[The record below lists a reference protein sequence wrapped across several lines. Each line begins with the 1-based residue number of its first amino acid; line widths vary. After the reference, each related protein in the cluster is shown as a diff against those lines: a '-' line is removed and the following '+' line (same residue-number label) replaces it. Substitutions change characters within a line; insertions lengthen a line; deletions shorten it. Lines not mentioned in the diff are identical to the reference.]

1 MWVRRVGWHR
11 PYFDRGDNGTWIA
24 KQAPMTLRPLHLFV
38 LFAACTPRPSAPA
51 PEAETHEVVA
61 PPPAATAH
69 RPDPRMADHF
79 RDATEIKNAVISG
92 EIIDARAPAQRLV
105 GDPDHYPAT
114 WRPFIA
120 ANTVHANALL
130 ATKDRRVAAAAAAG
144 LAHTC
149 GDCHAA
155 LGVGPRFDPPHDV
168 PTPDSHDPRVRM
180 QRHQWAADR
189 MWEALIDRSEY
200 AWMAGA
206 AALTVPPLDRSDLT
220 QDVELADDV
229 LELNEKVRELGA
241 LASTTVGWDARAA
254 LYGNFL
260 TTCAGCHQGGC

>member
-1 MWVRRVGWHR
+1 
-11 PYFDRGDNGTWIA
+11 
-24 KQAPMTLRPLHLFV
+24 
-38 LFAACTPRPSAPA
+38 
-51 PEAETHEVVA
+51 
-61 PPPAATAH
+61 
-69 RPDPRMADHF
+69 MADHF
-79 RDATEIKNAVISG
+79 RDATAIKDAVISG
-92 EIIDARAPAQRLV
+92 EITDARAPAQRLTD
-105 GDPDHYPAT
+105 DPDNYPAS

-120 ANTVHANALL
+120 ANAVHAKALL
-130 ATKDRRVAAAAAAG
+130 VTKDRRVAAAAAAG

-168 PTPDSHDPRVRM
+168 PTSESHDPRQRM

-206 AALTVPPLDRSDLT
+206 VALTVPPLDRSDLT

-229 LELNEKVRELGA
+229 LELNWKIRELGT
-241 LASTTVGWDARAA
+241 LASTTVGWDARAT